1 MALGGTVGA
10 VAHLFLGWDEMTITR
25 AQMEKQVKHG
35 KKKPVTNAKMGKFL
49 ETVSPAYSIMKG
61 KGPIGEAFGKAG
73 KMGLG
78 GIAGMIAAGQMGNK
92 PKGSDA
98 MKATACRKS
107 KDVWWRCRQ
116 DQA

>member
-1 MALGGTVGA
+1 
-10 VAHLFLGWDEMTITR
+10 MTITR

-35 KKKPVTNAKMGKFL
+35 KKKPVMKAKMGKFL

-98 MKATACRKS
+98 MKATGMQEMQKMYGGGAVKKKRDGCAMKGKTKGTIR
-107 KDVWWRCRQ
+107 
-116 DQA
+116 